1 MKILLFRD
9 IVNYDK
15 EAEINERGEEKEK
28 NENGGVHVWVFCKQG
43 CRCQI
48 VMVAHKHNHWIRTVN
63 LVSTSSSTWKHCWTT
78 Y

>member
-28 NENGGVHVWVFCKQG
+28 NENGGVHV
-43 CRCQI
+43 
-48 VMVAHKHNHWIRTVN
+48 
-63 LVSTSSSTWKHCWTT
+63 
-78 Y
+78 

>member
-28 NENGGVHVWVFCKQG
+28 MKMAAYMFEFFV
-43 CRCQI
+43 RR
-48 VMVAHKHNHWIRTVN
+48 VAVVK
-63 LVSTSSSTWKHCWTT
+63 
-78 Y
+78 